1 MARRQVRLALM
12 HVPDGFL
19 DAPTSLATGAVAVLG
34 VGMCLS
40 RARAELDERTVPLAG
55 LVAAFVFAAQMFT
68 FPVAAGTSGH
78 LLGGA
83 LATVL
88 VGPWVGALCVSVVLV
103 VQAVLFA
110 DGGLTAL
117 GTNICLMALVTCAVT
132 QLVVSAGTRVVPR
145 SRSWVLAVSFSAALV
160 SVPVAA
166 LGFVLL
172 FGIGGTTDVPLGTLA
187 VAVGGVHLLI
197 GVGEAAITAFTVSSV
212 LTVRPDLVRAA
223 RTLLPPAT
231 LAGPGL
237 RAPEATS

>member
-1 MARRQVRLALM
+1 M

-19 DAPTSLATGAVAVLG
+19 DAPTSLAAGGVAVVG
-34 VGMCLS
+34 VGMCLR
-40 RARAELDERTVPLAG
+40 RARDELDERTVPLAG

-68 FPVAAGTSGH
+68 FPVAVGTSGH

-88 VGPWVGALCVSVVLV
+88 VGPWVGALCVCVVLT

-117 GTNICLMALVTCAVT
+117 GTNICLLALLTCAVT
-132 QLVVSAGTRVVPR
+132 QLVVTVGTRLLPR
-145 SRSWVLAVSFSAALV
+145 SRSWVLVVSFTAALT

-172 FGIGGTTDVPLGTLA
+172 FSIGGTTDVPLGTLA
-187 VAVGGVHLLI
+187 AAVGGVHVLI
-197 GVGEAAITAFTVSSV
+197 GLGEAAITTFAVSSV
-212 LTVRPDLVRAA
+212 LAVRPDLVRAA
-223 RTLLPPAT
+223 RALLPPAALT
-231 LAGPGL
+231 GPARGPAGTP
-237 RAPEATS
+237 S

>member
-1 MARRQVRLALM
+1 M

-34 VGMCLS
+34 VGICLR

-83 LATVL
+83 LATLL

-117 GTNICLMALVTCAVT
+117 GANICLMALLTCAVAH
-132 QLVVSAGTRVVPR
+132 LVVTVGTRALPHG
-145 SRSWVLAVSFSAALV
+145 RSWVLAVSFSAALL

-166 LGFVLL
+166 LGFALL

-187 VAVGGVHLLI
+187 VAVGGVHVLI
-197 GVGEAAITAFTVSSV
+197 GLGEAVITAFTVSSV
-212 LTVRPDLVRAA
+212 LAVRPDLVRAA
-223 RTLLPPAT
+223 RTLLPPAA

-237 RAPEATS
+237 RTPGAAS